1 MHDEVSGFLAR
12 NGFLEP
18 LLIDTWAESR
28 KYFPS
33 SQAFLE
39 VDVDPDEGLESLS
52 LVLEVDIAP
61 DQALKLL
68 EVFDSKWWL
77 PNLDRARGKL
87 GIHLEFV

>member
-1 MHDEVSGFLAR
+1 MHDEVSEFLAK

-18 LLIDTWAESR
+18 LLIETWAESR

-39 VDVDPDEGLESLS
+39 VENDSEEGIESL
-52 LVLEVDIAP
+52 LLFIEVDITP
-61 DQALKLL
+61 DKAFNQL
-68 EVFDSKWWL
+68 EKFDSEWWL
-77 PNLDRARGKL
+77 ANLERAKGKL